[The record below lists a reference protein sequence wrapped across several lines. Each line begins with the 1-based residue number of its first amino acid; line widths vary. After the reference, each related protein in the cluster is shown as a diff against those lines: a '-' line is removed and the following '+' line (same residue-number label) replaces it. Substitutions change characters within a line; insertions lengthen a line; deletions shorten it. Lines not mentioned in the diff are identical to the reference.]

1 MIIDTL
7 DNIDIYKKLSKDIY
21 EGLVYLN
28 EIDNQIE
35 LGTYDI
41 NNNVKAIVEQY
52 ETLVNNSLEFESH
65 KHVIDIQCPI
75 IGQERVFW
83 SPITDM
89 KVKKLYDNIRDITIY
104 SDPLSSSRYVDIG
117 NRVFAIM
124 FENDGHS
131 PKHCVVHS
139 ELIKK
144 VTIKVSID

>member
-75 IGQERVFW
+75 IGFERVFW
-83 SPITDM
+83 SPVNDM
-89 KVKKLYDNIRDITIY
+89 KVKKSYDNIKDITIY
-104 SDPLSSSRYVDIG
+104 NDPISSLRYFDIG

-124 FENDGHS
+124 FENDRHS
-131 PKHCVVHS
+131 PKHCVKHS

-144 VTIKVSID
+144 IRINVLID

>member
-7 DNIDIYKKLSKDIY
+7 DNISSYKKLSKDIY
-21 EGLVYLN
+21 AGLIYLKN
-28 EIDNQIE
+28 IDNNIE

-41 NNNVKAIVEQY
+41 NNRVKAIVENY
-52 ETLVNNSLEFESH
+52 ETLKNNSLEFESH
-65 KHVIDIQCPI
+65 KRVIDIQCPI
-75 IGQERVFW
+75 IGLERVFW

-89 KVKKLYDNIRDITIY
+89 KVKKSYDNIKDITLY
-104 SDPLSSSRYVDIG
+104 TDPLLPQRYVDIG

-131 PKHCVVHS
+131 PKNCVNHS